1 MQDLIAGQIDYQCPG
16 AAVAI
21 GHIDSRTVKPIVTL
35 KNARSPS
42 LPELPS
48 AQEQGLPDF
57 DASLWYAFFPSE
69 GHACGNCSEATRCD
83 RRNHGHPV
91 RHAAPERNRR
101 RPGRTRAP
109 LVAIPSEIRLE
120 RNREVG
126 SAYQGRGNSGGMI
139 AFIYDTPFAK
149 S

>member
-21 GHIDSRTVKPIVTL
+21 GHIDSRTVKPIVIL

-57 DASLWYAFFPSE
+57 DASLWYAFFLPK
-69 GHACGNCSEATRCD
+69 GTPAAIVQKLHDATVATMD
-83 RRNHGHPV
+83 NPV

-109 LVAIPSEIRLE
+109 LVAIPSEIR
-120 RNREVG
+120 
-126 SAYQGRGNSGGMI
+126 
-139 AFIYDTPFAK
+139 
-149 S
+149 